1 LIIFIILLGLGFI
14 GGGAV
19 AIVDGLPYMVLER
32 GFTQVIIGTV
42 VAVAGVIL
50 LALAWVL
57 IEMRRLKGSL
67 SNAAMA
73 MSLASMAGG
82 VTAGADLAAAQP
94 QTAAAA
100 DGTGRAVPGLAAAGA
115 VAAAGA
121 AMAQPAA
128 TESPE
133 MPPEVPAHPDL
144 FSAELS
150 RVFDEPAPASPDDTD
165 AAEETSDELP
175 ALDPFR
181 PIGQHADAEPERPA
195 VMTEPVPAIVL
206 PPVPELAFEAEGP
219 GEADPVPEGDDAA
232 ETQTQSA
239 LEPEPSATDL
249 PAADEPTAD
258 LPPPP
263 PASDIDDPL
272 TPEPPAMLRDERD
285 DEFERLRESLA
296 DLGLGTRPSGG
307 RIEPSF
313 EGSDGPAAVRQDEI
327 EAASSWMEPAL
338 GRRVN
343 WPEPPEAAGLPP
355 EREAASADPA
365 EPSWPVL
372 DAADR
377 PAPPWPPQT
386 GTAPEPPL
394 DEAEASPAEAAALEP
409 TDPTEPVEPE
419 PAELPPAASD
429 EGIVGAYQVGE
440 AHFTIYADGSI
451 QARTPDGDYSFASM
465 DELKIYLAS
474 EKSRL
479 GA

>member
-1 LIIFIILLGLGFI
+1 
-14 GGGAV
+14 GA
-19 AIVDGLPYMVLER
+19 A
-32 GFTQVIIGTV
+32 
-42 VAVAGVIL
+42 
-50 LALAWVL
+50 
-57 IEMRRLKGSL
+57 
-67 SNAAMA
+67 
-73 MSLASMAGG
+73 
-82 VTAGADLAAAQP
+82 AGAEIAAAQP
-94 QTAAAA
+94 QAAAPA
-100 DGTGRAVPGLAAAGA
+100 VGAGRPGPDLAAAGA
-115 VAAAGA
+115 VAAAGLA
-121 AMAQPAA
+121 VAQPVAA
-128 TESPE
+128 ETVERE
-133 MPPEVPAHPDL
+133 PEVPHPDL

-150 RVFDEPAPASPDDTD
+150 RVFAEPAPVSPDDTD
-165 AAEETSDELP
+165 TANETRDALP

-181 PIGQHADAEPERPA
+181 SMGQRAGAEPELPA
-195 VMTEPVPAIVL
+195 AMTESVPALVL
-206 PPVPELAFEAEGP
+206 PPVPELAFEVEVP
-219 GEADPVPEGDDAA
+219 GEADPVGEGEDAA
-232 ETQTQSA
+232 ETQAQSA
-239 LEPEPSATDL
+239 LEPERSATDL
-249 PAADEPTAD
+249 PAPAESTDE

-263 PASDIDDPL
+263 LASDIDDPL
-272 TPEPPAMLRDERD
+272 TPEPPATLRDERD
-285 DEFERLRESLA
+285 DEFDRLRDSLA
-296 DLGLGTRPSGG
+296 DLGLGTRPSGS

-313 EGSDGPAAVRQDEI
+313 EGSDGPAADRQDEI

-355 EREAASADPA
+355 EREAAPADLS

-377 PAPPWPPQT
+377 PVPPWPPQT
-386 GTAPEPPL
+386 STAPEPPL

-409 TDPTEPVEPE
+409 TEPTDAAEPE
-419 PAELPPAASD
+419 LAELPPAASD

>member
-1 LIIFIILLGLGFI
+1 MIIFFILLGLGFV

-57 IEMRRLKGSL
+57 VEMRRLKGSL

-82 VTAGADLAAAQP
+82 AAAAPDQATAKP
-94 QTAAAA
+94 QAAA
-100 DGTGRAVPGLAAAGA
+100 DGMGVAVPGLAAAGA
-115 VAAAGA
+115 LAAAGIA
-121 AMAQPAA
+121 VAQPAA
-128 TESPE
+128 AESPE
-133 MPPEVPAHPDL
+133 TPPEAPAHPDL

-150 RVFDEPAPASPDDTD
+150 KVFAEPMPASPDDADTAQARLD
-165 AAEETSDELP
+165 ALP
-175 ALDPFR
+175 TFDPF
-181 PIGQHADAEPERPA
+181 HAMGPRSAPEPAVPAVSAEAEPA
-195 VMTEPVPAIVL
+195 AIL
-206 PPVPELAFEAEGP
+206 PPVPEQVPEAEAP
-219 GEADPVPEGDDAA
+219 ADDAAVREDEDAA
-232 ETQTQSA
+232 ETQAQTAS
-239 LEPEPSATDL
+239 EPEPAATEVPE
-249 PAADEPTAD
+249 PAEAQAEIPA
-258 LPPPP
+258 PPPV
-263 PASDIDDPL
+263 ASDIDDPL
-272 TPEPPAMLRDERD
+272 TPDAPTVGLRDVRD
-285 DEFERLRESLA
+285 DEFDRLRESLA
-296 DLGLGTRPSGG
+296 DLGLGTRPLGG

-313 EGSDGPAAVRQDEI
+313 EGAAGPVAGRLDDLA
-327 EAASSWMEPAL
+327 AASSWMEPAL
-338 GRRVN
+338 GRRAN
-343 WPEPPEAAGLPP
+343 WPEPPETPGLPP
-355 EREAASADPA
+355 EREAAPADVSQ
-365 EPSWPVL
+365 PSWPVL

-377 PAPPWPPQT
+377 PVPAWPPQT
-386 GTAPEPPL
+386 HSAPEPHL
-394 DEAEASPAEAAALEP
+394 DEAEVPPAEPAALEP
-409 TDPTEPVEPE
+409 PEPAEPE

>member
-1 LIIFIILLGLGFI
+1 
-14 GGGAV
+14 V
-19 AIVDGLPYMVLER
+19 
-32 GFTQVIIGTV
+32 
-42 VAVAGVIL
+42 
-50 LALAWVL
+50 
-57 IEMRRLKGSL
+57 
-67 SNAAMA
+67 
-73 MSLASMAGG
+73 
-82 VTAGADLAAAQP
+82 
-94 QTAAAA
+94 
-100 DGTGRAVPGLAAAGA
+100 
-115 VAAAGA
+115 
-121 AMAQPAA
+121 AQPAA
-128 TESPE
+128 AETVETE
-133 MPPEVPAHPDL
+133 PEVPVHPDL

-150 RVFDEPAPASPDDTD
+150 KVFDEPAPASPDETD
-165 AAEETSDELP
+165 AAEETRDELP

-181 PIGQHADAEPERPA
+181 PIGQHADAEPELPA

-219 GEADPVPEGDDAA
+219 GEAEPVPEGDAAA

-249 PAADEPTAD
+249 PAPDEPTAD

-263 PASDIDDPL
+263 LASDIDDPL
-272 TPEPPAMLRDERD
+272 TPEPPATLRDERD

-313 EGSDGPAAVRQDEI
+313 EGSDGLAAVRQDEI

-355 EREAASADPA
+355 EREAAPADLS

-377 PAPPWPPQT
+377 PVPPWPPQT
-386 GTAPEPPL
+386 STAPEPPL
-394 DEAEASPAEAAALEP
+394 DEAEASPAEPAALEP

-419 PAELPPAASD
+419 PAELPPAASG

-479 GA
+479 GG

>member
-1 LIIFIILLGLGFI
+1 MIILFILLGLGFI

-57 IEMRRLKGSL
+57 VEMRRLKGSL
-67 SNAAMA
+67 ANAAMA

-82 VTAGADLAAAQP
+82 ATAAPDHATAKP
-94 QTAAAA
+94 QAAA
-100 DGTGRAVPGLAAAGA
+100 DGIGRAVPGLAAAGSL
-115 VAAAGA
+115 AAAGIA
-121 AMAQPAA
+121 EARPAA
-128 TESPE
+128 AESPE
-133 MPPEVPAHPDL
+133 TPPDEPAHPDL

-150 RVFDEPAPASPDDTD
+150 RVFDEPTPASPDDADTAQGRLD
-165 AAEETSDELP
+165 ALP
-175 ALDPFR
+175 TLDPFR
-181 PIGQHADAEPERPA
+181 AMGQRAAAESERPV
-195 VMTEPVPAIVL
+195 VMTESAPAVVL
-206 PPVPELAFEAEGP
+206 PPHPELAFEAEMP
-219 GEADPVPEGDDAA
+219 GEAELVPGSENAA
-232 ETQTQSA
+232 EVQTPSA

-249 PAADEPTAD
+249 PASD

-263 PASDIDDPL
+263 PPLASDIDDPL
-272 TPEPPAMLRDERD
+272 TPDAPTVGLPDVRD
-285 DEFERLRESLA
+285 DEFDRLRESLA
-296 DLGLGTRPSGG
+296 DLGLGTRPLGG
-307 RIEPSF
+307 RIEPSL
-313 EGSDGPAAVRQDEI
+313 EGSDGPAVVRQDEI
-327 EAASSWMEPAL
+327 DAASSWMEPAL

-343 WPEPPEAAGLPP
+343 WSEPPEAPALPP
-355 EREAASADPA
+355 ERKAAPADLS

-372 DAADR
+372 DSADR
-377 PAPPWPPQT
+377 SVPAWPPQT
-386 GTAPEPPL
+386 RTAPEPRL
-394 DEAEASPAEAAALEP
+394 EDAEAPPAEPVAPEP
-409 TDPTEPVEPE
+409 TQPAEPE

-474 EKSRL
+474 EKTRL
-479 GA
+479 GG